1 MSTGSGRLAA
11 GLLEREELYV
21 GGSWVRASSG
31 GSIDV
36 VNPATEEIA
45 GFVPEASA
53 EDVDRA
59 VIAARKAFPAW
70 AAVAPPERAKMVA
83 RLGEA
88 LAARMLDMSALISI
102 EMGMPQN
109 MSSMIQVGLPIVTFD
124 TTAKA
129 YNALALEEQVGNSV
143 VVREPV
149 GVVGA
154 ITPWNYPLHQIVA
167 KIAPA
172 IVAGCTVVLKPSEVA
187 PLNAFLLA
195 DLANEVG
202 MPGGVLNIVSGT
214 GAVVG
219 EAIAAHPEV
228 DMVSFTGST
237 RAGKRVAEVASQTV
251 KRVTLELGG
260 KSACV
265 ILDDADLAR
274 AVSVGMSMCFLN
286 SGQTCIALTR
296 MLVPHSKLEE
306 VEDLAVRES
315 ADYTLGDPFADTTRL
330 GPLVSAAQR
339 ERVLSYIAKGIDE
352 GARLLAGGPEMPDG
366 LEKGY
371 FVKPTVFSG
380 VSNEM
385 TIAREEIFGP
395 VLSIIAFDD
404 DDDAVVKANDSPYGL
419 AGAVWSASRD
429 RAERVARRMRT
440 GQVDVNGGS
449 FNPQAPFGGYK
460 QSGYGRELGR
470 YGIEEFL
477 QIKSLQF

>member
-59 VIAARKAFPAW
+59 VIAARRAFPAW

>member
-129 YNALALEEQVGNSV
+129 YNALALEEQMGNSV

>member
-1 MSTGSGRLAA
+1 M
-11 GLLEREELYV
+11 LEREELYV

-36 VNPATEEIA
+36 VNPTTEEIA

-59 VIAARKAFPAW
+59 VIAARRAFPAW

-202 MPGGVLNIVSGT
+202 IPGGVLNIVSGT

-296 MLVPHSKLEE
+296 MLVPHSKLKE

-404 DDDAVVKANDSPYGL
+404 DDDAVAKANDSPYGL

>member
-1 MSTGSGRLAA
+1 
-11 GLLEREELYV
+11 
-21 GGSWVRASSG
+21 
-31 GSIDV
+31 
-36 VNPATEEIA
+36 
-45 GFVPEASA
+45 
-53 EDVDRA
+53 
-59 VIAARKAFPAW
+59 
-70 AAVAPPERAKMVA
+70 
-83 RLGEA
+83 
-88 LAARMLDMSALISI
+88 
-102 EMGMPQN
+102 
-109 MSSMIQVGLPIVTFD
+109 
-124 TTAKA
+124 
-129 YNALALEEQVGNSV
+129 
-143 VVREPV
+143 
-149 GVVGA
+149 
-154 ITPWNYPLHQIVA
+154 
-167 KIAPA
+167 
-172 IVAGCTVVLKPSEVA
+172 
-187 PLNAFLLA
+187 
-195 DLANEVG
+195 
-202 MPGGVLNIVSGT
+202 
-214 GAVVG
+214 
-219 EAIAAHPEV
+219 
-228 DMVSFTGST
+228 
-237 RAGKRVAEVASQTV
+237 
-251 KRVTLELGG
+251 
-260 KSACV
+260 
-265 ILDDADLAR
+265 
-274 AVSVGMSMCFLN
+274 
-286 SGQTCIALTR
+286 